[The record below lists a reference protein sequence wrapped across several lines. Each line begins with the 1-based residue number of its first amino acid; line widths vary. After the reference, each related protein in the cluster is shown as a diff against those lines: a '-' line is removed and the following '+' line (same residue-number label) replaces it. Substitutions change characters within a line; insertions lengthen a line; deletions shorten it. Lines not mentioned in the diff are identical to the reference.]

1 MNTSGRLVLWNHD
14 RTGLLDRV
22 LLLPSQGDSQVEN
35 REHHGPAI
43 ISEQVSDDGGRDGRV
58 AGFSDTH
65 ESSGENKQPVV
76 LQKQRKERFKVCHFS
91 LLVENVP

>member
-1 MNTSGRLVLWNHD
+1 MRNHD
-14 RTGLLDRV
+14 RAGLLINV
-22 LLLPSQGDSQVEN
+22 YLLPSQGDGQVEN

-76 LQKQRKERFKVCHFS
+76 LQRQRKRRFGFNSIEMKIKM
-91 LLVENVP
+91 LA